1 MKDKRDAKR
10 EASEEIQALAEQTA
24 DEHSL
29 IR

>member
-10 EASEEIQALAEQTA
+10 EASEDIHALAEHTA
-24 DEHSL
+24 GEHGL